1 MLFNSVLH
9 RSSSLSASRAIISH
23 LSRDNFH
30 LSRDVLILSHDTQKK
45 KNTEGFKYSY
55 CGDYRRNFERF
66 PQKYYGMSRQIKR
79 LKCLRPMFRSLR
91 LISVITG
98 NTLRSDSESLLEMTQ
113 RRSAVI
119 VSLSVT
125 LSLLS
130 LFCTCHF

>member
-1 MLFNSVLH
+1 MGQREVLTVHAFSVL
-9 RSSSLSASRAIISH
+9 SCQSLRFT
-23 LSRDNFH
+23 RDNFSFIARCFDFIARH
-30 LSRDVLILSHDTQKK
+30 TKK
-45 KNTEGFKYSY
+45 KNTEDYKYSY
-55 CGDYRRNFERF
+55 CGDYRRNFERL